1 MSVAVGRYIVD
12 NRDSSRLVGIL
23 EVITTLG
30 LNHGSREELPLV
42 SNLIQR
48 SIISVGKKFP

>member
-30 LNHGSREELPLV
+30 LNHGSREELPLA